1 MQITA
6 KWDNV
11 PLAVEKDTI
20 LCYWD
25 ESKFGNV
32 HGKFGNANPSYNFPG
47 DSAVCKTNK
56 ISSLWCFH
64 PIEDKQ
70 LTWQTTVC
78 YKVIKDYTQKE

>member
-1 MQITA
+1 MKAT
-6 KWDNV
+6 WDNV

-25 ESKFGNV
+25 ESKFDNV
-32 HGKFGNANPSYNFPG
+32 HGKFGTAYPSYNFPG

-70 LTWQTTVC
+70 LTRQTTVC
-78 YKVIKDYTQKE
+78 YKAIKDYTQKE